1 MKTRSGI
8 NQQRASCRP
17 GGSPGRRAVGL
28 TLLGA
33 VAVLVGCSGQGDDCV
48 RAVSWA
54 DYRELALDQA
64 IVDSFRVRHPE
75 IPVCMESLEGSG
87 IYREK
92 VLTSIAAGTPP
103 GVFLLDAIDVPAFV
117 DNGVVLDLAPYLD
130 RLAVDTTSYYPQALE
145 PFLHGDSL
153 WAFPKDFTPMVM
165 YYNKDAFD
173 AAGVPYPKAGW
184 TWSDFLDT
192 ARRLTRDTD
201 GDGEVDHW
209 GFGWQRDFFYLQT
222 WLWTGGGELL
232 SPDAR
237 RATGYLDSPASVS
250 AIRFYLDLV
259 RTYKVSPRVE
269 MFRRA
274 TGNISRMFVM
284 GRVAM
289 IQSGHWSGPTFLPH
303 ERAGRLR
310 YGVAPMP
317 VKAGVKPVTVLY
329 ASGWAVPR
337 NADHRRWS
345 LELAAFLSSPL
356 AQRVRAASGLAVSSL
371 PRIAEQVAA
380 TDTTG
385 RERVFLDA
393 VPTGRQ
399 PWGTRVAPFREIQDI
414 MLDMLDRPLVRGQP
428 VPEVAHELAVRIDTL
443 LARARESR

>member
-1 MKTRSGI
+1 
-8 NQQRASCRP
+8 
-17 GGSPGRRAVGL
+17 
-28 TLLGA
+28 
-33 VAVLVGCSGQGDDCV
+33 V

-54 DYRELALDQA
+54 DYRELALDEA

-117 DNGVVLDLAPYLD
+117 DNGVVLDLAPYLG
-130 RLAVDTTSYYPQALE
+130 RLDVDTASYFPEALE
-145 PFLHGDSL
+145 PFLRGDSL
-153 WAFPKDFTPMVM
+153 WAFPKDFTPMVI

-173 AAGVPYPKAGW
+173 AAGVPYPQAGW

-201 GDGEVDHW
+201 GDGAVDHW

-222 WLWTGGGELL
+222 WLWAGGGELL

-237 RATGYLDSPASVS
+237 RATGYLDSPASVD

-259 RTYKVSPRVE
+259 RTYKVAPRVE

-274 TGNISRMFVM
+274 TGNISRMFVT

-289 IQSGHWSGPTFLPH
+289 IQSGHWSGPTLLPH

-317 VKAGVKPVTVLY
+317 VKAGVQPVTVLY

-337 NADHRRWS
+337 NADHRRWA
-345 LELAAFLSSPL
+345 LELAAFLSSPI
-356 AQRVRAASGLAVSSL
+356 AQRVRAASGLAIPSL
-371 PRIAEQVAA
+371 PSIAKQVAA
-380 TDTTG
+380 ADTSG

-414 MLDMLDRPLVRGQP
+414 MLDMLDRPLVRGEP
-428 VPEVAHELAVRIDTL
+428 VPEVAHDLAVRIDTL
-443 LARARESR
+443 LARAREGH

>member
-1 MKTRSGI
+1 MKSGSGI
-8 NQQRASCRP
+8 NPLELRHGRRP
-17 GGSPGRRAVGL
+17 SPGRRVVRGALLCGVVGL
-28 TLLGA
+28 AACG
-33 VAVLVGCSGQGDDCV
+33 GRGGDCV

-54 DYRELALDQA
+54 DYRELALDRA

-130 RLAVDTTSYYPQALE
+130 RLGVDTTSYFPQALA

-153 WAFPKDFTPMVM
+153 WAFPKDFTPMVL

-184 TWSDFLDT
+184 TWSDFLDK

-201 GDGEVDHW
+201 GDGEPDHW

-237 RATGYLDSPASVS
+237 RATGYLDSPASVD
-250 AIRFYLDLV
+250 AVRFYLDLV
-259 RTYKVSPRVE
+259 RTYRVSPRVE

-274 TGNISRMFVM
+274 GGNISRMFVM

-289 IQSGHWSGPTFLPH
+289 IQSGHWSGPTFLPQ

-310 YGVAPMP
+310 YGVVPMP

-337 NADHRRWS
+337 NADHRRWA

-356 AQRVRAASGLAVSSL
+356 AQRVRAASGLAISSL
-371 PRIAEQVAA
+371 PAVAEQVAA
-380 TDTTG
+380 ADTSG

-393 VPTGRQ
+393 VPAGRQ
-399 PWGTRVAPFREIQDI
+399 PWGTRVAPFREVQD
-414 MLDMLDRPLVRGQP
+414 MMFDLLDRPLVRGEP
-428 VPEVAHELAVRIDTL
+428 VSKVAHELAVRVDTL
-443 LARARESR
+443 LARARENH